1 MKQKS
6 MTALVSAFARA
17 YHSEQNGIKIF
28 NDDIAKLLLSDQEYN
43 QIYNSMAQGIRFF
56 NPDFN
61 GNEKEALQWIVDHQL
76 APSPLGRSAFAEKAL
91 KHAVRFGTMQYLILA
106 AGYDSFAYRQP
117 EWASKLQLFEIDHP
131 VMSKDKQERI
141 HQIYGTPPENLT
153 YVPFD
158 LQETHIGDTLLS
170 QTHYDRSSFSFWS
183 LLGITYY
190 LSKEH
195 FENLIK
201 GISNTVC
208 VGSTIVFD
216 YPDQDTYTEKAGP
229 RAKKQTQM
237 AGGAG
242 ETMLASYSYS
252 EMETL
257 LSHHDFLIYEHLEP
271 HEITEQYFSE
281 YNKANPQNT
290 ITAFDN
296 VNYCLA
302 VKR

>member
-1 MKQKS
+1 

-61 GNEKEALQWIVDHQL
+61 GNEKEALQWIVDHQ
-76 APSPLGRSAFAEKAL
+76 
-91 KHAVRFGTMQYLILA
+91 
-106 AGYDSFAYRQP
+106 
-117 EWASKLQLFEIDHP
+117 
-131 VMSKDKQERI
+131 
-141 HQIYGTPPENLT
+141 IYGTPPENLT

-158 LQETHIGDTLLS
+158 LQDTHIGDTLLS

-302 VKR
+302 VKRY